1 MKRRDIL
8 NKVLPLMK
16 KYRIYAILSPIF
28 MILEVIADI
37 VIPYL
42 MSLIVDVGIA
52 NRDIDYIIKIGF
64 FMILAA
70 ILGML
75 FGVLS
80 AHCGARAGYGF
91 AAEIREETFKKVQN
105 FSFAN
110 LDRFTVSSLI
120 TRLTND
126 CNTIGQVTMMSL
138 RMAIRAPFMLLFA
151 LIMSFTIN
159 SSLARVFMVAI
170 PVTVAAIAIILYKAR
185 PLFIKL
191 QSRVDRVNA
200 IIQENLIGIRVVKS
214 FNRQKHE
221 EGRFKKRNDSLR
233 DTALKALSLVILL
246 MPILNL
252 IIYSTI
258 IAVLWFGGHQ
268 VVVGSLGSGELIS
281 FITYITQVMISLMM
295 ISMFFMQFLRGS
307 ASMQRILEVLNT
319 ESEIKEISKPER
331 ELKDGS
337 VIFDNVSFK
346 YPGSNE
352 KTLKNISFKI
362 DSGETLGII
371 GSTGSSKSTLV
382 QLIPRL
388 YDVTEGAV
396 YVGGVDVRNYDVKAL
411 RDQVAFV
418 LQKNTLFSGTIR
430 ENMKWGNESATDE
443 EIITALKHA
452 QAWEFVSKYE
462 DGLDHRVEQGGDNFS
477 GGQKQRLTIA
487 RALLKSPKILILDD
501 STSAVDMATDAKI
514 QKVFKNEL
522 KDITTIII
530 AQRIS
535 SIQHA
540 DRIIVLHE
548 GEIESMGDH
557 ESLLKTSPIYRE
569 IYESQQKGV
578 IGE

>member
-1 MKRRDIL
+1 
-8 NKVLPLMK
+8 MK
-16 KYRIYAILSPIF
+16 KYRVYAILSPIL

-42 MSLIVDVGIA
+42 MSRIVDIGIA
-52 NRDIDYIIKIGF
+52 NRDINYIVRVGLL
-64 FMILAA
+64 MIVSALLA
-70 ILGML
+70 ML

-91 AAEIREETFKKVQN
+91 AAEIRKQTYKKVQG

-110 LDRFTVSSLI
+110 LDNFTVSSLI

-138 RMAIRAPFMLLFA
+138 RMAIRAPSMLLFA
-151 LIMSFTIN
+151 LIMAFTIN
-159 SSLARVFMVAI
+159 ASLAKVFLIAI
-170 PVTVAAIAIILYKAR
+170 PLTAIVIAIILTKAR
-185 PLFIKL
+185 PLFLRL
-191 QSRVDRVNA
+191 QGRVDRVNA
-200 IIQENLIGIRVVKS
+200 IIQENLTGIRVVKS

-221 EGRFKKRNDSLR
+221 EKRFRERNDSLR
-233 DTALKALSLVILL
+233 DTALQAISLVIVL
-246 MPILNL
+246 MPVLNL

-258 IAVLWFGGHQ
+258 IAVLWFGGQQ
-268 VVVGSLGSGELIS
+268 VVVGSLGGGELIS
-281 FITYITQVMISLMM
+281 FITYITQVMMSLMM
-295 ISMFFMQFLRGS
+295 ISFFFMQFLRGS

-319 ESEIKEISKPER
+319 NSEIREISQPVN
-331 ELKDGS
+331 ELRDGS
-337 VIFDNVSFK
+337 ISFNNVSFR

-352 KTLKNISFKI
+352 NTLKNINFDIS
-362 DSGETLGII
+362 SGETLGII

-388 YDVTEGAV
+388 YDVTEGTV
-396 YVGGVDVRNYDVKAL
+396 YVGGEDVRTYDVKAL

-430 ENMKWGNESATDE
+430 ENMKWGNENASDE
-443 EIITALKHA
+443 EIIDALKHA
-452 QAWEFVSKYE
+452 QAWEFVSQFE

-487 RALLKSPKILILDD
+487 RALLKSPKIIILDD
-501 STSAVDMATDAKI
+501 STSAVDMTTDAKI
-514 QKVFKNEL
+514 QKAFKEEL
-522 KDITTIII
+522 GHVTTVII

-535 SIQHA
+535 SIEHA
-540 DRIIVLHE
+540 DRIIVLHQ
-548 GEIESMGDH
+548 GEIESIGDH
-557 ESLLKTSPIYRE
+557 DTLIKTSPIYGE

-578 IGE
+578 VGQ

>member
-1 MKRRDIL
+1 M

-80 AHCGARAGYGF
+80 AHCGARAGFGF
-91 AAEIREETFKKVQN
+91 ASEIRKETFKKVQN